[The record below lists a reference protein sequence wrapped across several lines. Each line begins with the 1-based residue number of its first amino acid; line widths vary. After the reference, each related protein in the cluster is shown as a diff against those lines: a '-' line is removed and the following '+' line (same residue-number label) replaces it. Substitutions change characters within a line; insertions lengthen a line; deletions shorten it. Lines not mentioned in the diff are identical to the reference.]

1 MHPLLA
7 NQVHRHLPQPTRDS
21 LSDFLAAVDD
31 LCTRLDTASQACD
44 KLHNPATCR
53 LLIRNEALE
62 ARVAERTGDLQSANE
77 QLLRDIAHRTLVEE
91 RLRRAEQN
99 FRSIFENAAEGIF
112 QTTADGHYL
121 ACNPA
126 LARIYGYDSPED
138 LIASITD
145 IAHKLYVDDDSRPRF
160 QKIMAQYGSV
170 SGFEARIYRKDRS
183 IIWITESARAVY
195 DHDGKFLYYEGFVSD
210 ITSRKTAEEQLLRD
224 AFHDSLT
231 GLPNRALFLDRLER
245 SMARITRDREHSFAV
260 LFLDLDRFKGIND
273 SLGHEVGDQLLLAF
287 AKRLG
292 ACLRPA
298 DTAARLGGDEFVVL
312 LDDPAAPHDP
322 TGIAKRI
329 LEELNAPFRLGSH
342 EVFITASIGIASSST
357 ASSCPQ
363 DVLRDADT
371 AMYSAKAKGKA
382 GGGRSEVF
390 DAAMH
395 AHAVKLLKIEN
406 DLRRALD
413 RGEFR
418 LVYQPIVEIQSGRIK
433 SFEALIRWSH
443 PELGLVA
450 PAEFIPLAE
459 ETGLIL
465 PIGRWVLFQA
475 CRQTALWHAQGA
487 SVDINVN
494 LSGIQFSQPD
504 LLDQVTQALQENG
517 LPPQHL
523 ILEITESVVMHNPD
537 AAVGALH
544 RLKALGLKLN
554 IDDFGTGYSSL
565 AYLQQFPVDTMKIDR
580 SFISR
585 LAQPVLVALASDNQT
600 APVAS
605 ARVPKTVPVALARV
619 APGTSGVATPQLLD
633 TTTHA
638 ENAAEIVRTIIHLA
652 HSLKMKVTAEGIET
666 PQQLAFLQSLHC
678 DHAQGY
684 LISRPLD
691 AHAAADLLDFPTPDH
706 S

>member
-1 MHPLLA
+1 MPPLLA
-7 NQVHRHLPQPTRDS
+7 NQVHRDS
-21 LSDFLAAVDD
+21 LTDFLAAVDD

-62 ARVAERTGDLQSANE
+62 ARVAERTRDLQSANE

-312 LDDPAAPHDP
+312 LEDPAAPQDP

-342 EVFITASIGIASSST
+342 EVFITVSIGIASSST

-371 AMYSAKAKGKA
+371 AMYSAKVKGKA

-443 PELGLVA
+443 PEFGLVS

-504 LLDQVTQALQENG
+504 LLDQVTQALQEPG
-517 LPPQHL
+517 LPPPHL

>member
-21 LSDFLAAVDD
+21 LSEFLAAVDD

-195 DHDGKFLYYEGFVSD
+195 DHDGKFLHYEGFVSD

-298 DTAARLGGDEFVVL
+298 DTVARLGGDEFVVL
-312 LDDPAAPHDP
+312 LEDPAAPHDP

-342 EVFITASIGIASSST
+342 EVFITVSIGIASSST

-537 AAVGALH
+537 AAVAALH

-580 SFISR
+580 CFISR